1 MKIPFRDT
9 LLQYALM
16 AQEAYSAKP
25 DIGIENTAS
34 RAIVRGNAIA
44 FPGTNNI
51 ACALADMQFDV
62 IQTMSLGRLHKG
74 FWDAYCVI
82 ADDLLKL
89 VPQVVVGHSLG
100 GALALIYAGALCI
113 FGKPPKFVYAFE
125 APMVSIDSI
134 LGDVLKAHGV
144 QVIVTHNGHDI
155 VPCVP
160 DVLGPW
166 HQPVIPLELC
176 QTEYPW
182 PKISFDP
189 VANVEDHL
197 IENVIKTINS
207 DT

>member
-1 MKIPFRDT
+1 
-9 LLQYALM
+9 
-16 AQEAYSAKP
+16 
-25 DIGIENTAS
+25 
-34 RAIVRGNAIA
+34 
-44 FPGTNNI
+44 
-51 ACALADMQFDV
+51 
-62 IQTMSLGRLHKG
+62 
-74 FWDAYCVI
+74 
-82 ADDLLKL
+82 
-89 VPQVVVGHSLG
+89 
-100 GALALIYAGALCI
+100 AGALCI

-144 QVIVTHNGHDI
+144 QVIITHNGHDI